1 MVEGSGFEN
10 RRTASYQGFESLLL
24 RHFFLLPT
32 SRRWRSIPLRA
43 PSSSP
48 PGRAACGEA
57 IQGSPARIRISAG
70 AKVKVRAS
78 IWASMGFALAAG
90 SCAKTKPPEAVTS
103 NQAPTVAQVVT
114 SFVVQKCPDAPKMNS
129 RKAETA
135 LRQML
140 SPCDGVPGGG
150 VPGGSVHFAA
160 TLMPGGRIELAS
172 AVGEPREGV
181 VPICVLKHTLTHP
194 VSLERPCTF
203 DVRLE
208 ASRRAPPSGVAG
220 PSAND

>member
-1 MVEGSGFEN
+1 M
-10 RRTASYQGFESLLL
+10 
-24 RHFFLLPT
+24 
-32 SRRWRSIPLRA
+32 
-43 PSSSP
+43 
-48 PGRAACGEA
+48 
-57 IQGSPARIRISAG
+57 
-70 AKVKVRAS
+70 RAS
-78 IWASMGFALAAG
+78 TSIWGAVGFALAT
-90 SCAKTKPPEAVTS
+90 SCAKTKPPETVTS
-103 NQAPTVAQVVT
+103 NQAPTVAQVAT

-140 SPCDGVPGGG
+140 SPCDS

-172 AVGEPREGV
+172 APGEPRDGV

-208 ASRRAPPSGVAG
+208 ASRRAPPNGVTG